1 MEKVR
6 TYKRILAWLLVLT
19 MLLGIAVPVAPQ
31 IPLYAEEANT
41 ENPVVLDEN
50 GVLKI
55 EGIDTVT
62 KETLGKIDKEKICQI
77 EFDSTVKT
85 IDDHVF
91 ENCHNLTEI
100 TWGGV
105 EKIGSYAF
113 ADCENL
119 DMMSLSY
126 NVAAIEEGAFRGCS
140 KVEFVVVPPQ
150 LKTLGNNAFPLAVN
164 LFWQKNTFPEIP
176 SEFWRGRTG
185 TMMVYD
191 TSKWQDIIDE
201 FEDEKITWS
210 TWSGQWGGQGC
221 MFVLKQGENGV
232 SEGYYVSF
240 NAIERGTICR
250 LKQGRFCVEK
260 VHNTEG
266 IEVDDLC
273 FDFPNGWDAAQVKT
287 MTLKKQ
293 VIPSGDAT
301 FSNLT
306 QLETLEI
313 QAEKV
318 TIPSNAFQN
327 LTHLT
332 SVKIP
337 GRGELQEG
345 CFSGCTALSELEIG
359 TYMEIGSRAF
369 KDCKSLSNLQI
380 ACAAKIIVE
389 EAFAGCTG
397 LTGVKITKRAEK
409 IAKRA
414 FYQCEKLSDV
424 SFPIYTARIE
434 REAFGEC
441 INIKEVVLPQRLT
454 YLGLGNFVNTE
465 IYWPRSQVKLQ
476 TPGEEELSFFE
487 QAAGT
492 MYIPSGDTF
501 WQTRKETYPS
511 LNWQSWEAP
520 TEEPGIERHYYL
532 SEQLAFTE
540 EENNVKIR
548 ACVDEEGVPCTKLCF
563 TRKYQRVAFYMPD
576 GIYLGDYD
584 KVSIKARVAGQLMFD
599 VRDEDLLVRD
609 GFSNMDNQPV
619 VNCTYPFFE
628 ANDTQ
633 GENLTYGTEE
643 VELLD
648 YNGLEAKYM
657 TIGNNYSPTESEK
670 PYEFYIYSVTFQSK
684 SEAAGTIVFESKMPD
699 DVKLE
704 TPNPTQTPEASV
716 VPVKTPE
723 PVQPPEAS
731 AAPVKTLEPA
741 QAPEV
746 SEPPEASAAPVK
758 TPEPAQTPEVSEPPE
773 ASAVPETSN
782 PTQTP
787 KPAESIQS
795 SAPPSKKTGTGSRT
809 KKKSGRPVI
818 SIQKKGGKKHRYI
831 QITVKSSVGSYFDL
845 YMKKKNKKYVHIR
858 LKKTPLKNGRRVVKL
873 AYSQKG
879 YTLWFKV
886 RTYDKINGKKK
897 YRAYSGQKKIRL

>member
-1 MEKVR
+1 MEKVQ
-6 TYKRILAWLLVLT
+6 TYKRILAWLLVPA
-19 MLLGIAVPVAPQ
+19 MLLGIVVPVMPQ
-31 IPLYAEEANT
+31 VMAYAEEANT

-62 KETLGKIDKEKICQI
+62 KETLEKIDKEKICQI
-77 EFDSTVKT
+77 EFDSKVKT

-210 TWSGQWGGQGC
+210 TWSGRWGGQGC
-221 MFVLKQGENGV
+221 MFVQKQGENGV

-240 NAIERGTICR
+240 NASERGTICR

-337 GRGELQEG
+337 GRVELQEG

-380 ACAAKIIVE
+380 ACAAKIIGE

-409 IAKRA
+409 IGKRA

-424 SFPIYTARIE
+424 SFPIYTTRIE

-441 INIKEVVLPQRLT
+441 SNIKEVVLPQRLT
-454 YLGLGNFVNTE
+454 YLGLGNFVNTD
-465 IYWPRSQVKLQ
+465 IYWPRTQVKLQ

-704 TPNPTQTPEASV
+704 TPSPTQTPEASA

-723 PVQPPEAS
+723 PVQTPEAS
-731 AAPVKTLEPA
+731 AAPVKTLEL
-741 QAPEV
+741 
-746 SEPPEASAAPVK
+746 
-758 TPEPAQTPEVSEPPE
+758 AQTPEVSEPPE

-795 SAPPSKKTGTGSRT
+795 SASPSKKTGTGSRT

>member
-1 MEKVR
+1 MEKVQ
-6 TYKRILAWLLVLT
+6 TYKRILAWLLVPA
-19 MLLGIAVPVAPQ
+19 MLLGIVVPVMPQ
-31 IPLYAEEANT
+31 VMAYAEEANT

-55 EGIDTVT
+55 EGIDTVM
-62 KETLGKIDKEKICQI
+62 KETLGKIDKDKIRQI
-77 EFDSTVKT
+77 EFGSKVKT

-210 TWSGQWGGQGC
+210 TWSGRWGGQGC
-221 MFVLKQGENGV
+221 MFVQKQGENGI

-240 NAIERGTICR
+240 NASERGTICR

-337 GRGELQEG
+337 GRVELQEG

-380 ACAAKIIVE
+380 ACAAKIIGE

-409 IAKRA
+409 IGKRA

-424 SFPIYTARIE
+424 SFPIYTTRIE

-441 INIKEVVLPQRLT
+441 SNIKEVVLPQRLT
-454 YLGLGNFVNTE
+454 YLGLGNFVNTD
-465 IYWPRSQVKLQ
+465 IYWPRTQVKLQ

-563 TRKYQRVAFYMPD
+563 TRKYQRVAFCMPD

-657 TIGNNYSPTESEK
+657 TIGNDYSPTDSETAEK

-704 TPNPTQTPEASV
+704 TPSPTQTPEASA

-723 PVQPPEAS
+723 PVQTSEAS
-731 AAPVKTLEPA
+731 AAPVKTLEL
-741 QAPEV
+741 
-746 SEPPEASAAPVK
+746 
-758 TPEPAQTPEVSEPPE
+758 AQTPEVSEPPE

-782 PTQTP
+782 PTQIP

-795 SAPPSKKTGTGSRT
+795 SASPSKKIGTGSRT

>member
-337 GRGELQEG
+337 GRVELQEG

-380 ACAAKIIVE
+380 ACAAKIIGE

-723 PVQPPEAS
+723 SVQTPEAS
-731 AAPVKTLEPA
+731 AAPVETPNLT
-741 QAPEV
+741 QTPEV
-746 SEPPEASAAPVK
+746 SAAPVK
-758 TPEPAQTPEVSEPPE
+758 TPEPTQTPE
-773 ASAVPETSN
+773 ASAAPVKS
-782 PTQTP
+782 P
-787 KPAESIQS
+787 KPVESIQP